1 MVCMTTARSRLSPW
15 SAVHTDDTSITG
27 TSPETPPCCTA
38 ADRPAAGEAGGL
50 RMSLDAGESSE
61 LLVEVPLPRCTTAVD
76 LACAGIDTACCS
88 TSASSSGS
96 LDESP
101 GGRLYCRT
109 GISRDVRWRCPWAT
123 NPCASSSRS
132 NSTKPMMGPALLGST
147 ATCTTSPCPLVSS
160 LTSTSLIASGST
172 GMKMHRL
179 GNSVVKGIVFI
190 FFGSLPYAYTSTVP
204 MFLTPWYTTLSV
216 AFVCTWGFA
225 NCAHPRLPSSQTQL
239 RSTSPNLD
247 LSQLWTAVLEVPL
260 GRTRNTAR
268 AASVGR
274 CWKTVPAADTLAMT
288 KDRGQNRGS
297 NCLTT

>member
-96 LDESP
+96 LDDSP
-101 GGRLYCRT
+101 GGWLYCRT
-109 GISRDVRWRCPWAT
+109 GIGRDVPWRCPWVT

-132 NSTKPMMGPALLGST
+132 NSTKPMMGPALLGRT
-147 ATCTTSPCPLVSS
+147 TTCTTSPCPLVSS

-216 AFVCTWGFA
+216 AFVCTWGFT
-225 NCAHPRLPSSQTQL
+225 NCAHPFPSSRTQV
-239 RSTSPNLD
+239 RSTSPKAD
-247 LSQLWTAVLEVPL
+247 FSQSWRALLEVPS
-260 GRTRNTAR
+260 GAFKCIAR
-268 AASVGR
+268 VGSAGP
-274 CWKTVPAADTLAMT
+274 CLNSLPAAETLAMT
-288 KDRGQNRGS
+288 KHRGQNRGS